1 MNRLL
6 RWNRKTLAVIVMIG
20 LSCGI
25 LGLGLELRSQMR
37 HQRKFMDTELVV
49 RVHELNQLQRE
60 ILRLNQQLL
69 IRPPVPKASLKQQI
83 DLAQSRM
90 TIIERRLESARW
102 ENYYGFSPATLEQER
117 AIQGLITHWRTLK
130 PQLELNQSPLPLAN
144 ALKDLELAVNQVILR
159 NRELQWAEY
168 QRLLEGQVRSL
179 NQLTLLLIC
188 FFTFAG
194 LFAHYAVKF
203 VETRQ
208 RLLEEM
214 KQLSTTDELTQIS
227 NRRYFNQVLEREWNR
242 MQRDE
247 NMIAVILID
256 IDYFKQYNDCYG
268 HQAGD
273 RCLQQVAQVLASG
286 LRRSQEFVARYG
298 GEEFV
303 IVMSNVDLVQ
313 VEEVMQRLHD
323 QLRQQGLEHQR
334 SVVSDFVTMSMGM
347 AIGIPSAACSP
358 TAVLEYADAALYEA
372 KSQGRNR
379 SCCKYF

>member
-1 MNRLL
+1 MKR
-6 RWNRKTLAVIVMIG
+6 RWLNRKTVAVTVMIG

-25 LGLGLELRSQMR
+25 FGLGLGLRSQMW
-37 HQRKFMDTELVV
+37 HQRQFMDTELVV

-130 PQLELNQSPLPLAN
+130 PQLELNQSPLPLAK
-144 ALKDLELAVNQVILR
+144 ALKDLELAINQVILR

-168 QRLLEGQVRSL
+168 QRLVDGQARSL

-188 FFTFAG
+188 FFAFAG
-194 LFAHYAVKF
+194 LFARYALKF

-227 NRRYFNQVLEREWNR
+227 NRRYFNQVFEREWNR
-242 MQRDE
+242 MLRE
-247 NMIAVILID
+247 GNMIAVILID
-256 IDYFKQYNDCYG
+256 IDHFKQYNDYYG
-268 HQAGD
+268 HQVGD
-273 RCLQQVAQVLASG
+273 RCLQQVAAVLANG
-286 LRRSQEFVARYG
+286 VRRSQEFVARYG

-303 IVMSNVDLVQ
+303 IVVGNADMAA
-313 VEEVMQRLHD
+313 VEELAQRLHMH
-323 QLRQQGLEHQR
+323 LRQQELKHVR
-334 SVVSDFVTMSMGM
+334 STVSDFVTMSIGI
-347 AIGIPSAACSP
+347 AIGIPSIDGSP
-358 TAVLEYADAALYEA
+358 TQALEYADAALYEA
-372 KSQGRNR
+372 KAQGRNR
-379 SCCKYF
+379 SCYKDF